1 MGLPFFLELRFDFES
16 LPIPSKLYSFEFHK
30 NVVPLRLRS
39 NSVQIPSEMI
49 SSSFQTLPEIN
60 KDQLVS
66 VGNYKNCKN
75 IANSN

>member
-1 MGLPFFLELRFDFES
+1 MGVPFFLSLDLILSHFRLRS
-16 LPIPSKLYSFEFHK
+16 NYIRLNSIK

-66 VGNYKNCKN
+66 VG
-75 IANSN
+75 